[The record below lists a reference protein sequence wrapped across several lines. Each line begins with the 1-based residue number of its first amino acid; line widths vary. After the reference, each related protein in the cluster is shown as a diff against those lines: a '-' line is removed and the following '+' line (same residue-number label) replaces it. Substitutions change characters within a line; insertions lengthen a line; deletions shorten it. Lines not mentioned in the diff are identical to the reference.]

1 MIKDRVIRLIRA
13 IMIKIICVKIHK
25 NTSFLIIFSTSTLR
39 VPTSFRLPAELLEEL
54 KECAKATNRSLNNYV
69 ESILMDFMSKNKTMD
84 ENAITPDLQAKLD
97 KAREEI
103 HSGQC
108 ITLKSHD
115 DIDNYFASL

>member
-1 MIKDRVIRLIRA
+1 M
-13 IMIKIICVKIHK
+13 
-25 NTSFLIIFSTSTLR
+25 STSTLR

-69 ESILMDFMSKNKTMD
+69 ESILMDFMSKNKTMK
-84 ENAITPDLQAKLD
+84 ENVITPDLQAKLD

-103 HSGQC
+103 HRGQC

>member
-1 MIKDRVIRLIRA
+1 M
-13 IMIKIICVKIHK
+13 
-25 NTSFLIIFSTSTLR
+25 STSTLR
-39 VPTSFRLPAELLEEL
+39 VPASFRLPAELLEEL

-69 ESILMDFMSKNKTMD
+69 ESILMDFMSKNKTME

-103 HSGQC
+103 DSGQC

-115 DIDNYFASL
+115 NIDKYFTSL